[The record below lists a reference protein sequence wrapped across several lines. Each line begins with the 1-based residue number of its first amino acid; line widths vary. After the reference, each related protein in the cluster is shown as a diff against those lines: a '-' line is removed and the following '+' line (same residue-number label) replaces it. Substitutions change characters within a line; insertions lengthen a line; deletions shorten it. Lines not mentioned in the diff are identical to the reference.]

1 MEREK
6 YYFYRME
13 KWLTSSK
20 ELTDKEIK
28 NGYILDEYG
37 EKHVVVPLSKL
48 KQYLENNP
56 DIVLY
61 EEELEYVDG
70 ETKDFIIKNKIPT
83 KKTYLSVNW
92 LLLYSISSFFNHI
105 F

>member
-28 NGYILDEYG
+28 NGYILG
-37 EKHVVVPLSKL
+37 HL
-48 KQYLENNP
+48 
-56 DIVLY
+56 
-61 EEELEYVDG
+61 
-70 ETKDFIIKNKIPT
+70 
-83 KKTYLSVNW
+83 LSV
-92 LLLYSISSFFNHI
+92 
-105 F
+105 